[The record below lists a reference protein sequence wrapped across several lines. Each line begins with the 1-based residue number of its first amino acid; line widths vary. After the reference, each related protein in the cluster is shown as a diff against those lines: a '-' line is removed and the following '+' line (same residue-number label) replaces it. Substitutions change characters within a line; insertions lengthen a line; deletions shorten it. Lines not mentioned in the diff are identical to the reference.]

1 MGAKFITLCTPM
13 AFSKLFLNF
22 CIFFGVIAENM
33 FIFSVYYWLSFYF
46 IAIIRSL
53 SFFKRILLKNT
64 EKENIEMLLGVIVEC
79 SCHINILI
87 ACLHLHCMWP
97 SLCFYL
103 FLSILFNFHFHV
115 SKTCE
120 EQHCRSLAIQNKTI

>member
-1 MGAKFITLCTPM
+1 M

-22 CIFFGVIAENM
+22 CIFFGVIDENM
-33 FIFSVYYWLSFYF
+33 LVFSVYYWLSFYF
-46 IAIIRSL
+46 VTVITSL
-53 SFFKRILLKNT
+53 KKKNLLKYT
-64 EKENIEMLLGVIVEC
+64 EKENIEMLLDVIVEC

-87 ACLHLHCMWP
+87 ACLHFHRMWP

-120 EQHCRSLAIQNKTI
+120 EQHCRSLAIQNKTV